1 MLRYVFLALVCF
13 SLLVA
18 GCSVASDDDK
28 QLNKALILYS
38 ELDPEYTENIV
49 RSYNKS
55 TGGKILLK
63 AIYEIKPDSYRPDL
77 VLAESRTLSAFKTQ
91 SKLRPVF
98 FDLGDRLPNS
108 YKDTDGFWYGAFYDP
123 TVFLVNQQ
131 FARNIGQQNIE
142 GWNDI
147 EDIKDVRIAVEN
159 LSDSN
164 STKNFLGSMADHMG
178 EDASLNYMFNL
189 HRSVSQYAKFPF
201 TPIRMTAVG
210 DADIAITRQSYVFK
224 YLESDFPAYVVHPR
238 EGSPAN
244 LYGVGLF
251 AECNLTKEAANF
263 FDWIIGSAEVQKISQ
278 VDDTGYLFL
287 FPRGKD
293 YAAVDE
299 NKLWLNK
306 SYLDYQKQEELVS
319 KWLAKVRFSK

>member
-1 MLRYVFLALVCF
+1 MLRYVFLILAVV
-13 SLLVA
+13 SLLTA
-18 GCSVASDDDK
+18 GCSGSNDDDK

-38 ELDPEYTENIV
+38 ELDPEYTENLV

-77 VLAESRTLSAFKTQ
+77 VMAEGRTLSGLKAQ
-91 SKLRPVF
+91 DRLRPVF
-98 FDLGDRLPNS
+98 FELGDRLPS
-108 YKDTDGFWYGAFYDP
+108 DFKDADGYWYGAFYDP

-131 FARNIGQQNIE
+131 YARECGQQNIE
-142 GWNDI
+142 GWSDLETLSNA
-147 EDIKDVRIAVEN
+147 RIAVEN
-159 LSDSN
+159 LSDSS

-178 EDASLNYMFNL
+178 EVSSLNYMWNIN
-189 HRSVSQYAKFPF
+189 RYVSQYAKFPF

-224 YLESDFPAYVVHPR
+224 YLENDFPAYVVHPK

-244 LYGVGLF
+244 IYGVGLF
-251 AECNLTKEAANF
+251 SECNLTKEAANF

-278 VDDTGYLFL
+278 VDDTGYF
-287 FPRGKD
+287 FFYPRGRD

-299 NKLWLNK
+299 SKLWLNK
-306 SYLDYQKQEELVS
+306 SYLDYKKQEELVS